1 MNNLPL
7 LNDLRVFMLVARRA
21 GFAAAAEELGVS
33 PAFVSKRVSLLEQ
46 TLNVMLLH
54 RTTRRVTIT
63 EEGERIYEW
72 AQRILQDVDEMMDEL
87 SDVRQVPQGTLRI
100 ISSFGFGRRVVA
112 PALSALALQYPQLEL
127 RFDVQ
132 DRLVDLVNEGVDLD
146 IRVGDD
152 IAPNLIARQLA
163 ANHRVLCASPQFLA
177 RHAPPKQL
185 SDLAALPCLVIKE
198 RDHPFGVW
206 QLHSKEGQHAI
217 KVTGP
222 LSSNHGE
229 IVHQW
234 CLDGQGIAL
243 RSWWDVRENIASGHL
258 VQVLLN
264 DPGDQLRGMA
274 PGGGRPGSR
283 PTSGRFTSPGW
294 RRRPKSAP
302 PWSFCATTFSCTI
315 RSMSRRPAPSA
326 EAIKPQGGRAGCSRR
341 RPWR

>member
-163 ANHRVLCASPQFLA
+163 ANHRVLCASPQFLD
-177 RHAPPKQL
+177 RYAPPKQL

-258 VQVLLN
+258 VQVLPDYWQPANVWAVYVSRLATSAKIRTTVEFLRHYFQQHY
-264 DPGDQLRGMA
+264 PQHEPTASAVGRGD
-274 PGGGRPGSR
+274 
-283 PTSGRFTSPGW
+283 
-294 RRRPKSAP
+294 
-302 PWSFCATTFSCTI
+302 
-315 RSMSRRPAPSA
+315 
-326 EAIKPQGGRAGCSRR
+326 
-341 RPWR
+341 

>member
-21 GFAAAAEELGVS
+21 GFAAAAAAEELGVS

-177 RHAPPKQL
+177 RHASPKQL

-258 VQVLLN
+258 VQVLPDYWQPANVWAVYVSRLATSAKIRTTVEFLRHYFQQHY
-264 DPGDQLRGMA
+264 PQHEPTASAVGRGD
-274 PGGGRPGSR
+274 
-283 PTSGRFTSPGW
+283 
-294 RRRPKSAP
+294 
-302 PWSFCATTFSCTI
+302 
-315 RSMSRRPAPSA
+315 
-326 EAIKPQGGRAGCSRR
+326 
-341 RPWR
+341 

>member
-46 TLNVMLLH
+46 TLNVVLLH

-112 PALSALALQYPQLEL
+112 PALSALEL

-177 RHAPPKQL
+177 RHPPPKQL

-198 RDHPFGVW
+198 RDHPFGIW

-258 VQVLLN
+258 VHVLPEFFQPANVWAVYVSRLATSAKIRTTVEFLRHYFQQHY
-264 DPGDQLRGMA
+264 PQHEPTASAVGRGD
-274 PGGGRPGSR
+274 
-283 PTSGRFTSPGW
+283 
-294 RRRPKSAP
+294 
-302 PWSFCATTFSCTI
+302 
-315 RSMSRRPAPSA
+315 
-326 EAIKPQGGRAGCSRR
+326 
-341 RPWR
+341 

>member
-21 GFAAAAEELGVS
+21 GFAAAEELGVS

-177 RHAPPKQL
+177 RHASPKQL

-258 VQVLLN
+258 VQVLPDYWQPANVWAVYVSRLATSAKIRTTVEFLRHYFQLHY
-264 DPGDQLRGMA
+264 PQHEPTASAVGRGD
-274 PGGGRPGSR
+274 
-283 PTSGRFTSPGW
+283 
-294 RRRPKSAP
+294 
-302 PWSFCATTFSCTI
+302 
-315 RSMSRRPAPSA
+315 
-326 EAIKPQGGRAGCSRR
+326 
-341 RPWR
+341 

>member
-146 IRVGDD
+146 IRVCDD

-177 RHAPPKQL
+177 RHASPKQL

-258 VQVLLN
+258 VQVLPDYWQPANVWAVYVSRLATSAKIRTTVEFLRHYFQQHY
-264 DPGDQLRGMA
+264 PQHEPTASAVGRGD
-274 PGGGRPGSR
+274 
-283 PTSGRFTSPGW
+283 
-294 RRRPKSAP
+294 
-302 PWSFCATTFSCTI
+302 
-315 RSMSRRPAPSA
+315 
-326 EAIKPQGGRAGCSRR
+326 
-341 RPWR
+341 

>member
-1 MNNLPL
+1 
-7 LNDLRVFMLVARRA
+7 
-21 GFAAAAEELGVS
+21 
-33 PAFVSKRVSLLEQ
+33 
-46 TLNVMLLH
+46 
-54 RTTRRVTIT
+54 
-63 EEGERIYEW
+63 
-72 AQRILQDVDEMMDEL
+72 MMDEL
-87 SDVRQVPQGTLRI
+87 SDVRRCGTLRI

-127 RFDVQ
+127 RFDVR

-222 LSSNHGE
+222 LSN
-229 IVHQW
+229 
-234 CLDGQGIAL
+234 L
-243 RSWWDVRENIASGHL
+243 ASVVSGRA
-258 VQVLLN
+258 
-264 DPGDQLRGMA
+264 GDCA
-274 PGGGRPGSR
+274 PFVVGRPGEYR
-283 PTSGRFTSPGW
+283 QRTSGAGAAGLLAAGQRLGGL
-294 RRRPKSAP
+294 RL
-302 PWSFCATTFSCTI
+302 
-315 RSMSRRPAPSA
+315 PA
-326 EAIKPQGGRAGCSRR
+326 GDVG
-341 RPWR
+341 

>member
-7 LNDLRVFMLVARRA
+7 PNDLRVFMLVARRA

-177 RHAPPKQL
+177 RHASPKQL

-258 VQVLLN
+258 VQVLPDYWQPANVWAVYVSRLATSAKIRTTVEFLRHYFQQHY
-264 DPGDQLRGMA
+264 PQHEPTASAVGRGD
-274 PGGGRPGSR
+274 
-283 PTSGRFTSPGW
+283 
-294 RRRPKSAP
+294 
-302 PWSFCATTFSCTI
+302 
-315 RSMSRRPAPSA
+315 
-326 EAIKPQGGRAGCSRR
+326 
-341 RPWR
+341 

>member
-63 EEGERIYEW
+63 EDGERIYEW

-177 RHAPPKQL
+177 RHASPKQL

-258 VQVLLN
+258 VQVLPDYWQPANVWAVYVSRLATSAKIRTTVEFLRHYFQLHY
-264 DPGDQLRGMA
+264 PQHEPTASAVGRGD
-274 PGGGRPGSR
+274 
-283 PTSGRFTSPGW
+283 
-294 RRRPKSAP
+294 
-302 PWSFCATTFSCTI
+302 
-315 RSMSRRPAPSA
+315 
-326 EAIKPQGGRAGCSRR
+326 
-341 RPWR
+341 

>member
-152 IAPNLIARQLA
+152 IAPNLIARKLA
-163 ANHRVLCASPQFLA
+163 TNHRILCASPQFLA
-177 RHAPPKQL
+177 RHPQPKQL

-206 QLHSKEGQHAI
+206 QLHSKEGQHAN

-258 VQVLLN
+258 VQVLPDYWQPANVWAVYVSRLAMSAKIRTTVEFLRHYFQLHY
-264 DPGDQLRGMA
+264 PQHEPTASAVGRGD
-274 PGGGRPGSR
+274 
-283 PTSGRFTSPGW
+283 
-294 RRRPKSAP
+294 
-302 PWSFCATTFSCTI
+302 
-315 RSMSRRPAPSA
+315 
-326 EAIKPQGGRAGCSRR
+326 
-341 RPWR
+341 

>member
-177 RHAPPKQL
+177 RHASPKQL

-258 VQVLLN
+258 VQVLPDYWQPANVWAVYVSRLATSAKIRTTVEFLRHYFQQHY
-264 DPGDQLRGMA
+264 PQHEPTASAFGRGD
-274 PGGGRPGSR
+274 
-283 PTSGRFTSPGW
+283 
-294 RRRPKSAP
+294 
-302 PWSFCATTFSCTI
+302 
-315 RSMSRRPAPSA
+315 
-326 EAIKPQGGRAGCSRR
+326 
-341 RPWR
+341 

>member
-1 MNNLPL
+1 
-7 LNDLRVFMLVARRA
+7 
-21 GFAAAAEELGVS
+21 ELGVS

-177 RHAPPKQL
+177 RHASPKQL

-258 VQVLLN
+258 VQVLPDYWQPANVWAVYVSRLATSAKIRTTVEFLRHYFQQHY
-264 DPGDQLRGMA
+264 PQHEPTASAVGRGD
-274 PGGGRPGSR
+274 
-283 PTSGRFTSPGW
+283 
-294 RRRPKSAP
+294 
-302 PWSFCATTFSCTI
+302 
-315 RSMSRRPAPSA
+315 
-326 EAIKPQGGRAGCSRR
+326 
-341 RPWR
+341 

>member
-177 RHAPPKQL
+177 RHASPKQL

-198 RDHPFGVW
+198 RDHPFGIW

-258 VQVLLN
+258 VQVLPDYWQPANVWAVYVSRLATSAKIRTTVEFLRHYFQLHY
-264 DPGDQLRGMA
+264 PQHEPTASAVGRGD
-274 PGGGRPGSR
+274 
-283 PTSGRFTSPGW
+283 
-294 RRRPKSAP
+294 
-302 PWSFCATTFSCTI
+302 
-315 RSMSRRPAPSA
+315 
-326 EAIKPQGGRAGCSRR
+326 
-341 RPWR
+341 

>member
-46 TLNVMLLH
+46 TLNVVLLH

-177 RHAPPKQL
+177 RHPPPKQL

-198 RDHPFGVW
+198 RDHPFGIW

-258 VQVLLN
+258 VHVL
-264 DPGDQLRGMA
+264 PEFFQ
-274 PGGGRPGSR
+274 
-283 PTSGRFTSPGW
+283 
-294 RRRPKSAP
+294 
-302 PWSFCATTFSCTI
+302 
-315 RSMSRRPAPSA
+315 PANV
-326 EAIKPQGGRAGCSRR
+326 
-341 RPWR
+341 

>member
-177 RHAPPKQL
+177 RHASPKQL

-206 QLHSKEGQHAI
+206 QLHSKEGQDAI

-258 VQVLLN
+258 VQVLPDYWQPANVWAVYVSRLATSAKIRTTVEFLRHYFQLHY
-264 DPGDQLRGMA
+264 PQHEPTASAVGRGD
-274 PGGGRPGSR
+274 
-283 PTSGRFTSPGW
+283 
-294 RRRPKSAP
+294 
-302 PWSFCATTFSCTI
+302 
-315 RSMSRRPAPSA
+315 
-326 EAIKPQGGRAGCSRR
+326 
-341 RPWR
+341 

>member
-1 MNNLPL
+1 VKHKTQIMNNLPL

-177 RHAPPKQL
+177 RHASPKQL

-258 VQVLLN
+258 VQVLPDYWQPANVWAVYVSRLATSAKIRTTVEFLRHYFQQHY
-264 DPGDQLRGMA
+264 PQHEPTASAVGRGD
-274 PGGGRPGSR
+274 
-283 PTSGRFTSPGW
+283 
-294 RRRPKSAP
+294 
-302 PWSFCATTFSCTI
+302 
-315 RSMSRRPAPSA
+315 
-326 EAIKPQGGRAGCSRR
+326 
-341 RPWR
+341 

>member
-100 ISSFGFGRRVVA
+100 ISSF

-258 VQVLLN
+258 VQVLPDYWQPANVWAVYVSRLATSAKIRTTVEFLRHYFQLHY
-264 DPGDQLRGMA
+264 PQHEPTASAVGRGD
-274 PGGGRPGSR
+274 
-283 PTSGRFTSPGW
+283 
-294 RRRPKSAP
+294 
-302 PWSFCATTFSCTI
+302 
-315 RSMSRRPAPSA
+315 
-326 EAIKPQGGRAGCSRR
+326 
-341 RPWR
+341 

>member
-54 RTTRRVTIT
+54 RRVTIT

-258 VQVLLN
+258 VQVLPDYWQPANVWAVYVSRLATSAKIRTTVEFLRHYFQQHY
-264 DPGDQLRGMA
+264 PQHEPTASAVGRGD
-274 PGGGRPGSR
+274 
-283 PTSGRFTSPGW
+283 
-294 RRRPKSAP
+294 
-302 PWSFCATTFSCTI
+302 
-315 RSMSRRPAPSA
+315 
-326 EAIKPQGGRAGCSRR
+326 
-341 RPWR
+341 

>member
-46 TLNVMLLH
+46 TLNVVLLH

-163 ANHRVLCASPQFLA
+163 ANHRVLCASPRFLA
-177 RHAPPKQL
+177 RHPPPKQL

-198 RDHPFGVW
+198 RDHPFGIW

-258 VQVLLN
+258 VHVLPEFFQPANVWAVYVSRLATSAKIRTTVEFLRHYFQQHY
-264 DPGDQLRGMA
+264 PQHEPTASAVGRGD
-274 PGGGRPGSR
+274 
-283 PTSGRFTSPGW
+283 
-294 RRRPKSAP
+294 
-302 PWSFCATTFSCTI
+302 
-315 RSMSRRPAPSA
+315 
-326 EAIKPQGGRAGCSRR
+326 
-341 RPWR
+341 